1 MPPEM
6 LYEARS
12 SLLSRVF
19 FQLCPQAVM
28 VRHFSVLL
36 FPSLNITTVLVV
48 RRSCCTSKISLA
60 QIAVIEQTNAS
71 LRQTFGMLS
80 FWSQQLPQDVAKMG
94 QFYMQLDA
102 KPEMKDGDIPYP
114 RSGYDKSIGM
124 SIEFRYV
131 MSIQ

>member
-1 MPPEM
+1 MYAA
-6 LYEARS
+6 LVA
-12 SLLSRVF
+12 
-19 FQLCPQAVM
+19 
-28 VRHFSVLL
+28 L
-36 FPSLNITTVLVV
+36 FNP
-48 RRSCCTSKISLA
+48 SKISLA